1 MRRAVRDFG
10 NNLVTEAKAEIAA
23 HLTTQDIDAI
33 SGALLDKCSDEF
45 LDRALERRLKTID
58 ARSLINALARA
69 ERLGYENSDV
79 LEDQQEDVVP
89 VVQRE
94 VPAPALKS
102 TLNFG
107 SDPASTQYIS
117 PQPAP
122 VPPLYQPPEAYPQ
135 APPVDLQCKQC
146 WRKFTETAPYEYVS
160 YGL

>member
-79 LEDQQEDVVP
+79 LEDQQETVAP
-89 VVQRE
+89 VVGQE

-102 TLNFG
+102 HSNLD
-107 SDPASTQYIS
+107 SDSAPAPYIP
-117 PQPAP
+117 PQPNAGP
-122 VPPLYQPPEAYPQ
+122 SHAPPEAYPR

-160 YGL
+160 YGS